1 MIGDK
6 TMMVFSVILTKDEES
21 IVKQLAEEHDMDFQT
36 VLRLIFQQGLD
47 KIMEERNYEEN

>member
-36 VLRLIFQQGLD
+36 VLRLIFQQGMD
-47 KIMEERNYEEN
+47 KIMEERDHE

>member
-6 TMMVFSVILTKDEES
+6 TMFSVILTEDEES

-36 VLRLIFQQGLD
+36 VLRLIFQQGMD
-47 KIMEERNYEEN
+47 KIVEERNHE